1 MLDLVITGKCDVRLK
16 ERMINHYSKPKGF
29 VGRSICYA
37 VFYDGVYYGHI
48 VFGSSTMHLPG
59 RHDFF
64 GTTKEQLNNIVNN
77 VFYNVTKVAD
87 KYPVRNFTTFVLT
100 SAISRICSDWKTK
113 YGDEVVGVETLV
125 ELPRTGELYLRG
137 GFTVV
142 GTTKGYSCKRT
153 AGKGSDEWGG
163 KRVWCKDEDKLK
175 PKIVLCKK
183 CLTK

>member
-1 MLDLVITGKCDVRLK
+1 
-16 ERMINHYSKPKGF
+16 
-29 VGRSICYA
+29 
-37 VFYDGVYYGHI
+37 
-48 VFGSSTMHLPG
+48 MHLPG

-142 GTTKGYSCKRT
+142 GTTKG
-153 AGKGSDEWGG
+153 
-163 KRVWCKDEDKLK
+163 VF
-175 PKIVLCKK
+175 
-183 CLTK
+183 